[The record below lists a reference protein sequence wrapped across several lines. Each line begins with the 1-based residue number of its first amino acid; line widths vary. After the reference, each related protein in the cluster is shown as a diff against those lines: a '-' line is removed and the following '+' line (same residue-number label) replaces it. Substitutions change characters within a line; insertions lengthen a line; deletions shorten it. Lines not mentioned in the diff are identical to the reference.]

1 MAQLVIKK
9 CIPVRAIIWIMCFTC
24 TLFLYM
30 LRINLSIIILAM
42 VQPMTKGNTTFV
54 PECKL
59 LRQST
64 SNDSI
69 VAEALHS
76 DEPDYGTKFEW
87 STELQGLILG
97 SYFWGFTIS
106 AIPGGVLAERFGP
119 SKCITISFLLCG
131 FLTLLGPWAASW
143 DAWVL
148 IASRFLIGL
157 FGGVVFP
164 SLHCLVARWAPPDEK
179 GKFIGALLGGS
190 LGTVITWPLLGAI
203 IEKFGWSWA
212 FIGCGIFVICW
223 TGLWYVFVTD
233 SPEQHPRIS
242 EDEKNYIVQ
251 SLSGRVS
258 KVKRLP
264 PYKDIFL
271 TVPFWAL
278 LILHF
283 GNLWGLFFLMTAGP
297 NFLSSVLGFT
307 LGHTGILAAL
317 PYLVRLILGIIFGQI
332 GDYIIKKDLMRK
344 TMIRK
349 SFVVFSHLL
358 PGVFLFIQT
367 LTGCDVTWAIVLIS
381 LSLGMNGAST
391 LTNLQNSQDLSP
403 NFAGT
408 LYGIINS
415 VGSTTGFINPAIV
428 GYITSQHN
436 GLDEWHTV
444 FYIGSSV
451 YIACG
456 LIFCVFGTGETQV
469 WNEVDEK
476 KSADGIE
483 NTAFEDIDI
492 TKNGI
497 ENTKV

>member
-1 MAQLVIKK
+1 MKATPRFTILHRKPICKFILE

-59 LRQST
+59 LRQSP

-76 DEPDYGTKFEW
+76 DEPD
-87 STELQGLILG
+87 
-97 SYFWGFTIS
+97 
-106 AIPGGVLAERFGP
+106 
-119 SKCITISFLLCG
+119 
-131 FLTLLGPWAASW
+131 
-143 DAWVL
+143 
-148 IASRFLIGL
+148 
-157 FGGVVFP
+157 GVVFP

-242 EDEKNYIVQ
+242 EDEKNYIVH

-278 LILHF
+278 MILHF

-469 WNEVDEK
+469 WNEVDGK